1 MNLLNHDE
9 TKQVIEEIETFLDD
23 ICDRYVSNIQDQ
35 GRYDEFDLD
44 YIKLMNLMK
53 NDVKYL
59 LYHVS
64 QDKQYLYLK
73 SNLAESIRDVV
84 QGAGNDGR

>member
-1 MNLLNHDE
+1 MNLLNHEE
-9 TKQVIEEIETFLDD
+9 TGQVIEEIEHFIED

-53 NDVKYL
+53 GDIKYL
-59 LYHVS
+59 LYHIS
-64 QDKQYLYLK
+64 QDKQYAYLK
-73 SNLAESIRDVV
+73 SNLSESIQNVF
-84 QGAGNDGR
+84 QGAGNDR